1 MQIGFNHNFKYK
13 DVVCHI
19 QTEDGG
25 PGNPVITTHIFKD
38 GGTIFAT
45 SRSSYAE
52 LLSDP
57 DREEKVRSLMREQT
71 MALLKDLKTG
81 KFDHLVAAK

>member
-13 DVVCHI
+13 DIVCHV

-25 PGNPVITTHIFKD
+25 VSNPVITTHLFKD

-45 SRSSYAE
+45 SRASYAG
-52 LLSDP
+52 LVNDP
-57 DREEKVRSLMREQT
+57 ECEDKVRSLMREQT
-71 MALLKDLKTG
+71 TALLKDLKLG
-81 KFDHLVAAK
+81 KFDHLITLK